1 MDSDTGTN
9 IWTVDNATIRTEIGQ
24 RNVLR
29 QSALLPLLDEQQE
42 FDHACRVIRS
52 KRWHAFCESK
62 QADYER
68 FREEVMAGRRAPSG
82 YIGAWGLNLEVHKRF
97 KAFLLEAVSKLWQEV
112 LKSAASGESEAS
124 AIPGDY
130 DVDPRDPGRA

>member
-62 QADYER
+62 QANYER

-97 KAFLLEAVSKLWQEV
+97 KAFLLAECADEIAIMMDIAPDYLAITRWAVEATSNWPP
-112 LKSAASGESEAS
+112 A
-124 AIPGDY
+124 
-130 DVDPRDPGRA
+130 